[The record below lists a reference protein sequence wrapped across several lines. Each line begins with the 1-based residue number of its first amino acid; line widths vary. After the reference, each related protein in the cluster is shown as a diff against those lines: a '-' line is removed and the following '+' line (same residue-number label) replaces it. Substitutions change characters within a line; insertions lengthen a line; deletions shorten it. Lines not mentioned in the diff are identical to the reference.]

1 MNRESA
7 ANTLPEVQTVQNNQ
21 ELNQFLR
28 LSKRTNVMINYDF
41 SPLGRKKVPICGTG
55 QFIRIMKLTS
65 LLLLVFCMHLSGATR
80 SQTVSLDASNQPL
93 SLVLRTIKKQTNLTV
108 VYNDRFVNPD
118 RKVSIHVEKTSLTNA
133 LESLL
138 KPLALTYHITE
149 NTIVI
154 SALRNGNTN
163 KSSDLIHRSERQ
175 QRTITGRV
183 TDEEGNPMAGVTVT
197 VKGTFSAITTNE
209 NGDYRL
215 NIEEGQN
222 ALVFTAVGYETLELT
237 VEGQSV
243 VNAVLKISVSG
254 IDEVVVVGY
263 GTQKRANV
271 TGAVSN
277 VSVPQME
284 KRSVAQTSL
293 ALQGL
298 VPGISVTQRSGKPG
312 GDAGIISVRGKTTL
326 GNNDVL
332 VLIDGVEANINS
344 IDPKSIESISVL
356 KDAASAAIY
365 GNRAANGVI
374 LITTKRAEDGKA
386 YVSFNSYVSKG
397 VPTNVPKYV
406 GAVDFMKYISIAKRA
421 VGMTPEYSEE
431 FIKEYEEGIAR
442 NDPNYPDV
450 DWFEATAT
458 NNGLLQ
464 NHFVTVSLGTE
475 RLKSL
480 TQAGYLSQNGITE
493 NTNFKRY
500 TLRSNTDY
508 RVSPKFALRS
518 DVALVYSDAKEPSK
532 LGTGYNFVGR
542 IPANQAAYLADGRYG
557 PGWQGVNPVAY
568 YKDGGII
575 TNTAPSGIM
584 NFTATFTP
592 IEDLE
597 IQGQYALNYWEG
609 HNTNWDKRVQL
620 YLNDGTPD
628 PQTQAKSMLTETTNR
643 SLRSML
649 VGRATYNKTFADS
662 HNLKL
667 MAGYQQ
673 ETFWNKW
680 HSGYREVFPFPDYP
694 VLGAGGQ
701 ENQRSNGSASDYA
714 LQAVFGRLNY
724 DYQGKYLFEANLR
737 YDGSSRFA
745 PSYRWGLFP
754 SVSAGWRISEEAFW
768 DNLREVANNLKI
780 RGSWGQLGNQNTLNG
795 YYPAQSTVNLSTNY
809 IFDKNITS
817 GAALTT
823 MANSIIS
830 WETTTMSN
838 IGLEFGLFRK
848 LEFTADY
855 YHRVTADILLDL
867 EIPRIIGQLPPA
879 QNAGKLENRGW
890 EVGATYNDR
899 FGDFNFSAMF
909 NISDV
914 KNKILDLKGI
924 NETGL
929 SVNREGYP
937 MYSLYGYEAEG
948 YIVPEDYDADGNYNG
963 ATQIGN
969 FGPGDIKYKDQLTID
984 TDGDGVFDTADG
996 VINTSDRVIMGNTI
1010 PRYTFG
1016 LNLFAE
1022 YKGFDLNL
1030 LFQGVGKADGYV
1042 WGHSIGSF
1050 FEGGSMPEIGKDYW
1064 TPENRDAQFPRLAF
1078 NNSNNQQNSSFW
1090 VKDASYLR
1098 LKNLQL
1104 GYTIPQTLT
1113 SRIGISN
1120 LRVYVSTDNVFT
1132 VTDFWKYFDVEAP
1145 VLSGYS
1151 NFYPLMRTTTIGLDV
1166 RF

>member
-1 MNRESA
+1 
-7 ANTLPEVQTVQNNQ
+7 
-21 ELNQFLR
+21 
-28 LSKRTNVMINYDF
+28 MINYDF
-41 SPLGRKKVPICGTG
+41 SPLGRKKVPGCRTG
-55 QFIRIMKLTS
+55 QLFRIMKLTS

-80 SQTVSLDASNQPL
+80 SQTVSLDVRNQPL
-93 SLVLRTIKKQTNLTV
+93 SNVLRTIKKQTNLAV

-118 RKVSIHVEKTSLTNA
+118 RKVSIHVENASLTNA

-138 KPLALTYHITE
+138 KPLALTYYITE

-154 SALRNGNTN
+154 SVLRDKKTN
-163 KSSDLIHRSERQ
+163 EFSESERLSEMQ
-175 QRTITGRV
+175 QRTIAGRV
-183 TDEEGNPMAGVTVT
+183 TDEEGNPLEGVTVT
-197 VKGTFSAITTNE
+197 IQGTFSAVTTNAE
-209 NGDYRL
+209 GDYRL
-215 NIEEGQN
+215 SVEGNQN
-222 ALVFTAVGYETLELT
+222 TLVFTAIGYEAVELP
-237 VEGQSV
+237 VGSQSV
-243 VNAVLKISVSG
+243 VNAVLKTSMSG

-263 GTQKRANV
+263 GTQKRSNL
-271 TGAVSN
+271 TGSVSN

-298 VPGISVTQRSGKPG
+298 VPGIAITQRSGKPG

-332 VLIDGVEANINS
+332 VLIDGVESNINS

-386 YVSFNSYVSKG
+386 YVSYSGYVAKG
-397 VPTNVPKYV
+397 APTNVPKYV

-431 FIKEYEEGIAR
+431 YIKEYEAGVAR

-450 DWFEATAT
+450 DWFEATTT
-458 NNGLLQ
+458 NNGILQ

-508 RVSPKFALRS
+508 KVSPKFTLRS
-518 DVALVYSDAKEPSK
+518 DIALVYSDAKEPSK
-532 LGTGYNFVGR
+532 LSSGYNFVGR

-592 IEDLE
+592 VEGLE
-597 IQGQYALNYWEG
+597 LQGQYALNYWEG
-609 HNTNWDKRVQL
+609 HETKWDKRVQL

-628 PQTQAKSMLTETTNR
+628 PQTQAKSTLTESTNR
-643 SLRSML
+643 YLRNML
-649 VGRATYNKTFADS
+649 IGRITYNKSFQDK
-662 HNLKL
+662 HNIKV

-673 ETFWNKW
+673 ETYWNQW
-680 HSGYREVFPFPDYP
+680 HSGYREVFNFPDYP
-694 VLGAGGQ
+694 VLGIGGE
-701 ENQRSNGSASDYA
+701 ENQKSNGSALDYA
-714 LQAVFGRLNY
+714 LQAFFGRVNY

-745 PSYRWGLFP
+745 PGYRWGVFP

-768 DNLREVANNLKI
+768 DDLKGVANNLKL
-780 RGSWGQLGNQNTLNG
+780 RGSWGQLGNQNTLNDLRQPE
-795 YYPAQSTVNLSTNY
+795 YYPSQSTVNTNTSY

-817 GAALTT
+817 GAALTR
-823 MANSIIS
+823 MANSIIT

-838 IGLEFGLFRK
+838 IGLDVDLFRK
-848 LEFTADY
+848 FSFTADY
-855 YHRVTADILLDL
+855 YHRVTSDILLSL
-867 EIPRIIGQLPPA
+867 GIPLIIGQSPPS

-890 EVGATYNDR
+890 EVGMTYNDR
-899 FGDFNFSAMF
+899 FGDVNFSALF

-914 KNKILDLKGI
+914 RNKILDMRGI

-929 SVNREGYP
+929 TVNREGYP
-937 MYSLYGYEAEG
+937 MSSLYGYEAEG
-948 YIVPEDYDADGNYNG
+948 YIVPEDYDTDGNYNG

-969 FGPGDIKYKDQLTID
+969 FGPGDIKYKDQNN
-984 TDGDGVFDTADG
+984 DG
-996 VINTSDRVIMGNTI
+996 VINTSDLVIMGSTI

-1016 LNLFAE
+1016 MNLFAE

-1030 LFQGVGKADGYV
+1030 LFQGVGKADGYI

-1050 FEGGSMPEIGKDYW
+1050 YEGGSMPEIGKDYW

-1104 GYTIPQTLT
+1104 GYTIPEKRT
-1113 SRIGISN
+1113 SKIGISN
-1120 LRVYVSTDNVFT
+1120 VRVYVSTDNVFT
-1132 VTDFWKYFDVEAP
+1132 VSKFWKYFDVEAP
-1145 VLSGYS
+1145 ILTNYQQ
-1151 NFYPLMRTTTIGLDV
+1151 FYPLMRTTTVGLDV

>member
-1 MNRESA
+1 
-7 ANTLPEVQTVQNNQ
+7 
-21 ELNQFLR
+21 
-28 LSKRTNVMINYDF
+28 MINYDF
-41 SPLGRKKVPICGTG
+41 SPLGRKAVPIVGAS
-55 QFIRIMKLTS
+55 QLLRIMKLTS
-65 LLLLVFCMHLSGATR
+65 LMLLVFCMHLSGATH
-80 SQTVSLDASNQPL
+80 SQTVSLNASNQPL
-93 SLVLRTIKKQTNLTV
+93 SNVLRTIKKQTNLAV

-118 RKVSIHVEKTSLTNA
+118 RKVSIHVENSSLTNA

-138 KPLALTYHITE
+138 KPLALTYYITE

-154 SALRNGNTN
+154 SVPGDKVAN
-163 KSSDLIHRSERQ
+163 KPVGTERVSME

-183 TDEEGNPMAGVTVT
+183 TDEEGNPLEAVTVT
-197 VKGTFSAITTNE
+197 IKGTTSAVTTDADGN
-209 NGDYRL
+209 YRL
-215 NIEEGQN
+215 SISGNQHT
-222 ALVFTAVGYETLELT
+222 LVFTTVGYESVELA
-237 VEGQSV
+237 VGGQGV
-243 VNAVLKISVSG
+243 VNAVLKASVSG
-254 IDEVVVVGY
+254 IDEVIVVGY

-284 KRSVAQTSL
+284 KRTVAQTSL

-332 VLIDGVEANINS
+332 VLIDGVESNINS

-374 LITTKRAEDGKA
+374 LITTRRAEDGKA
-386 YVSFNSYVSKG
+386 YVSFNTYVSKG

-431 FIKEYEEGIAR
+431 YIKEYEEGVAR
-442 NDPNYPDV
+442 HDPNYPDV
-450 DWFEATAT
+450 DWFDATAT
-458 NNGLLQ
+458 NNGILQ

-508 RVSPKFALRS
+508 TVSPKFALRS
-518 DVALVYSDAKEPSK
+518 DIALVYSDAKEPTK
-532 LGTGYNFVGR
+532 LASGYNFVGR
-542 IPANQAAYLADGRYG
+542 IPSNQAAYLPDGRYG

-584 NFTATFTP
+584 NFTATYKP

-609 HNTNWDKRVQL
+609 HVTRWDKRVQL

-628 PQTQAKSMLTETTNR
+628 PQTMAKSTLQESTNR
-643 SLRSML
+643 YLRSML
-649 VGRATYNKTFADS
+649 IGRATYSKSFQEK
-662 HNLKL
+662 HNFKL

-673 ETFWNKW
+673 EAYWGKS
-680 HSGYREVFPFPDYP
+680 HSGTREEFPFPDYP
-694 VLGAGGQ
+694 VLNAGGE
-701 ENQRSNGSASDYA
+701 ENQKANGSGSEYA
-714 LQAVFGRLNY
+714 LQAIFGRLNY
-724 DYQGKYLFEANLR
+724 NFLGKYLFEANLR

-745 PSYRWGLFP
+745 DGYRWGLFP

-768 DNLREVANNLKI
+768 DNIRGVANNLKL

-795 YYPAQSTVNLSTNY
+795 YYPSQSTVNLGTNY
-809 IFDKNITS
+809 IFDKNIAS
-817 GAALTT
+817 GAAITA
-823 MANSIIS
+823 MANSMIS

-838 IGLEFGLFRK
+838 IGLELGLFK
-848 LEFTADY
+848 KFEFTADY
-855 YHRVTADILLDL
+855 YHRVTDDILLNL
-867 EIPRIIGQLPPA
+867 AIPLIIGQSAPA

-890 EVGATYNDR
+890 ELGATYNDR

-914 KNKILDLKGI
+914 RNKVLDLKGI
-924 NETGL
+924 DQTGL
-929 SVNREGYP
+929 TVNREGYP
-937 MYSLYGYEAEG
+937 MASLYGYEAIG
-948 YIVPEDYDADGNYNG
+948 YIEPEDYDADGVYQG

-969 FGPGDIKYKDQLTID
+969 FGPGDIKYKDQN
-984 TDGDGVFDTADG
+984 GDG
-996 VINTSDRVIMGNTI
+996 VINTSDLVIMGSTI

-1016 LNLFAE
+1016 LNLFGE

-1050 FEGGSMPEIGKDYW
+1050 YEGGSMPEIGKDYW
-1064 TPENRDAQFPRLAF
+1064 TPENRDAKFPRLAF

-1090 VKDASYLR
+1090 VKDAAYLR
-1098 LKNLQL
+1098 LKNVQL
-1104 GYTIPQTLT
+1104 GYTIPEKRTAK
-1113 SRIGISN
+1113 IGISN

-1132 VTDFWKYFDVEAP
+1132 ASKFWKYFDVEAP
-1145 VLSGYS
+1145 VLSGYG

>member
-1 MNRESA
+1 
-7 ANTLPEVQTVQNNQ
+7 
-21 ELNQFLR
+21 
-28 LSKRTNVMINYDF
+28 MIKYDF
-41 SPLGRKKVPICGTG
+41 SPLGRKKVPICGAD
-55 QFIRIMKLTS
+55 QLFRIMKLTS

-80 SQTVSLDASNQPL
+80 SQTVSLDVRNQPL
-93 SLVLRTIKKQTNLTV
+93 SNVLRTIKKQTNLAV

-118 RKVSIHVEKTSLTNA
+118 RKVSIHVENTSLTNA

-138 KPLALTYHITE
+138 KPLALTYYIAE

-154 SALRNGNTN
+154 SALRDKTDEPSDFNR
-163 KSSDLIHRSERQ
+163 SSEMQ
-175 QRTITGRV
+175 QRNISGRV
-183 TDEEGNPMAGVTVT
+183 TDEEGNPLEAVTVS
-197 VKGTFSAITTNE
+197 VKGTSSAVTTDADGN
-209 NGDYRL
+209 YRL
-215 NIEEGQN
+215 SISGNQN
-222 ALVFTAVGYETLELT
+222 TLVFTIIGYETIELA
-237 VEGQSV
+237 VANQSV
-243 VNAVLKISVSG
+243 VNAALKASMSG

-263 GTQKRANV
+263 GTQKRSNL
-271 TGAVSN
+271 TGSVSN

-298 VPGISVTQRSGKPG
+298 VPGIAVTQRSGKPG

-332 VLIDGVEANINS
+332 VLIDGVESNINS

-374 LITTKRAEDGKA
+374 LITTRRAEDGKT

-406 GAVDFMKYISIAKRA
+406 GAIDFMKYISIAKRA

-508 RVSPKFALRS
+508 TVSPKLALRS
-518 DVALVYSDAKEPSK
+518 DVALVYSNAMEPSK

-542 IPANQAAYLADGRYG
+542 IPANQAAYLPDGRYG

-568 YKDGGII
+568 YKDGGTI
-575 TNTAPSGIM
+575 TNAAPSGIM

-592 IEDLE
+592 IDDLE
-597 IQGQYALNYWEG
+597 LQGQYALNYWES
-609 HNTNWDKRVQL
+609 HTTNWDKRVQL

-628 PQTQAKSMLTETTNR
+628 PQTMAKSMLTESTNR
-643 SLRSML
+643 YIRNML
-649 VGRATYNKTFADS
+649 VGRATYRKSFLDS
-662 HNLKL
+662 HNFKL

-673 ETFWNKW
+673 ETYWTKGY
-680 HSGYREVFPFPDYP
+680 SGYREVFPFPDYP
-694 VLGAGGQ
+694 VLDAGGQ
-701 ENQRSNGSASDYA
+701 ENQRSSGSASEYA

-745 PSYRWGLFP
+745 EGYRWGLFP

-768 DNLREVANNLKI
+768 DDLKSVANNLKL

-795 YYPAQSTVNLSTNY
+795 FYPSQSTVNIGTNY

-848 LEFTADY
+848 FEFTADY
-855 YHRVTADILLDL
+855 YHRVTDDILLNL
-867 EIPRIIGQLPPA
+867 AIPLIIGQTAPA

-890 EVGATYNDR
+890 EIGTTYNDR

-914 KNKILDLKGI
+914 KNKILDLRGI
-924 NETGL
+924 NQTGL
-929 SVNREGYP
+929 TVNREGYP
-937 MYSLYGYEAEG
+937 MSSLYGYEALG
-948 YIVPEDYDADGNYNG
+948 YIVPEDYDTDGNYTG

-969 FGPGDIKYKDQLTID
+969 FGPGDIKYKDQN
-984 TDGDGVFDTADG
+984 GDG
-996 VINTSDRVIMGNTI
+996 VINTSDLVIMGSTI

-1050 FEGGSMPEIGKDYW
+1050 YEGGSMPEIGKDYW

-1090 VKDASYLR
+1090 VKDASYVR

-1104 GYTIPQTLT
+1104 GYTISEKHT

-1120 LRVYVSTDNVFT
+1120 VRVYVSTDNVFT
-1132 VTDFWKYFDVEAP
+1132 ATKFWKYFDVEAP
-1145 VLSGYS
+1145 VLTNYG
-1151 NFYPLMRTTTIGLDV
+1151 NFYPLMRTTTVGLDV